1 MNPAVAA
8 KILALRPAM
17 EALIV
22 RATQSPDCVQ
32 NPGPQ
37 EEGLMEVVRALS
49 RPNAARYGLAAPEGY
64 VPQQCYPEPLLSG
77 FAQA

>member
-1 MNPAVAA
+1 MKVNPEAAA

-22 RATQSPDCVQ
+22 RATQNPDCVQ

-37 EEGLMEVVRALS
+37 EECLMEVIRALS
-49 RPNAARYGLAAPEGY
+49 RPNAGRYGLGAPEGY
-64 VPQQCYPEPLLSG
+64 VFFTLLIVWRI
-77 FAQA
+77 

>member
-1 MNPAVAA
+1 MNPVAAA

-22 RATQSPDCVQ
+22 RATQNPECVQ

-37 EEGLMEVVRALS
+37 EEGLMEVIRALS
-49 RPNAARYGLAAPEGY
+49 RPNAARYGLQQLEG
-64 VPQQCYPEPLLSG
+64 
-77 FAQA
+77 